1 MVIGQL
7 SLEIRNQ
14 LNGRSGIKMNHAQY
28 DFLAELNS
36 EPLKRV
42 AELQRRT
49 MAIGLVFVFL
59 LMKCKLQVIK
69 NILVR
74 SQFHLGRQFWLKL
87 QL

>member
-1 MVIGQL
+1 
-7 SLEIRNQ
+7 
-14 LNGRSGIKMNHAQY
+14 MNHAQY

-74 SQFHLGRQFWLKL
+74 GQFHLERQFWLKL